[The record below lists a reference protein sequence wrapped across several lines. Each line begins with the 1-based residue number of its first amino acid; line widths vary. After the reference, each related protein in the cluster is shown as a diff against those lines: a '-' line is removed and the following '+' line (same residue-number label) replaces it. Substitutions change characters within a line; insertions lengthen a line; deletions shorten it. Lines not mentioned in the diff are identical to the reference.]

1 MWRIP
6 WIQDRHRLLL
16 VSLAWHRVFSSTY
29 LLSIYR
35 RCRIRHPCVLGYNME
50 GRAGQSSSRVEGP
63 YEFILYWRE
72 DGVYLE
78 SVVTNWASLLLVSI
92 RTFDGLQPT
101 EY

>member
-1 MWRIP
+1 
-6 WIQDRHRLLL
+6 
-16 VSLAWHRVFSSTY
+16 
-29 LLSIYR
+29 
-35 RCRIRHPCVLGYNME
+35 ME

-72 DGVYLE
+72 DRVYLE